1 MIMRRMSI
9 ALMSIIAITSIYL
22 VSKETKQQIVD
33 QRALL
38 AHQAKTQNFALLKR
52 ELDNVFLENS
62 DWPETIEINED
73 KFDVKYSFDSRLT
86 DFVENLLKRHRS
98 DYSAIVVMENDTGKI
113 LAAVGH
119 ERQGNQFN
127 RSLAFSSTHPAASL
141 IKIVTSADLLE
152 NTPVN
157 VETEFSF
164 RGRGTTLYRS
174 QIETPKSRATNKQ
187 TLERAFAYSNNVIFG
202 RAAIGNSSNDSLFKM
217 ATEFGFNQ
225 EIMNDISLTRSVFH
239 MPTDDYNLA
248 EMASGF
254 NRETLISPIHA
265 SVLAAIVAN
274 NGLRR
279 APRIIE
285 SVKNRETGEELWLN
299 DLRSER
305 VFSAETAG
313 SLRKLMQATTK
324 SGTARGAFRQL
335 PKRMS
340 DRLEIGGKTGSIKGG
355 MPFGRRDWFVAYA
368 KPDMG
373 HKTHGGISIAVMN
386 VNVNKWYVKCTFLA
400 REVVRYYYSQIDPLD
415 EMTLA
420 SGSDAVKKNKNKVE
434 L

>member
-1 MIMRRMSI
+1 
-9 ALMSIIAITSIYL
+9 MSIIAITSIYL

-38 AHQAKTQNFALLKR
+38 AHQKKTQNFALLKR

-62 DWPETIEINED
+62 DWPEKIEINED
-73 KFDVKYSFDSRLT
+73 KYDVEYSFDSRLT

-98 DYSAIVVMENDTGKI
+98 DYSAIVVIENDTGKI

-119 ERQGNQFN
+119 ERKGNQLN

-152 NTPVN
+152 NTPVDLA
-157 VETEFSF
+157 TEFTF

-174 QIETPKSRATNKQ
+174 QIETPKNRATNKQ

-202 RAAIGNSSNDSLFKM
+202 RAAIRNSSNDSLFKM
-217 ATEFGFNQ
+217 ATDFGFNQ
-225 EIMNDISLTRSVFH
+225 DIMNDISLTKSVFH

-248 EMASGF
+248 ELASGF

-274 NGLRR
+274 NGVRR

-285 SVKNRETGEELWLN
+285 SVRNRETGEELWLN

-305 VFSAETAG
+305 VFSSETAD

-340 DRLEIGGKTGSIKGG
+340 DRLEIGGKTGSITGG

-373 HKTHGGISIAVMN
+373 DKRHAGISIAVMN
-386 VNVNKWYVKCTFLA
+386 VNVNKWYVKSTFLA

-420 SGSDAVKKNKNKVE
+420 SGSDSVKKNKNKVE